1 MDHHPEKCRALHV
14 CQSIIVPT
22 KGETG
27 NYQEDD
33 YILDANGD
41 RTPIL
46 KDGTD
51 GQISY
56 DDIDFDTDNL
66 STQVSVWLLIWERPT
81 N

>member
-1 MDHHPEKCRALHV
+1 MSAKGL
-14 CQSIIVPT
+14 IVPT

-41 RTPIL
+41 RTQQL
-46 KDGTD
+46 KEGTD
-51 GQISY
+51 GLLMMIWILILTISVP
-56 DDIDFDTDNL
+56 
-66 STQVSVWLLIWERPT
+66 QVSVWLSIWEQRT

>member
-1 MDHHPEKCRALHV
+1 MPSFTCLPKYHRA
-14 CQSIIVPT
+14 T